1 MHRVLITASSLLLV
15 FACHAF
21 AQTAPEQT
29 RIVVINSAEFTDEK
43 TGISRFVN
51 TFKSLNAEFKPTQTE
66 LSAMNTR
73 LQTISKDIETAR
85 KAPNPQSSVINAK
98 IEEGE
103 KLTRDIKFKA
113 EDAKA
118 RFQSREQALL
128 GPVTQDI
135 YKALQEF
142 SKQKGYS
149 LILDLAKDTTGLVAA
164 LGDEKAVVTKEFI
177 AFYNAR
183 TGGAPLPK

>member
-1 MHRVLITASSLLLV
+1 M
-15 FACHAF
+15 
-21 AQTAPEQT
+21 
-29 RIVVINSAEFTDEK
+29 RIGVINSAEFADQK
-43 TGISRFVN
+43 DGIARYVS
-51 TFKSLNAEFKPTQTE
+51 TLKSLNDEFASARSE
-66 LSAMNTR
+66 LTTMNTK

-85 KAPNPQSSVINAK
+85 KAPNPQSTVINAK

-118 RFQSREQALL
+118 RYQSREQALL
-128 GPVTQDI
+128 GPITQDI

-149 LILDLAKDTTGLVAA
+149 LIFDVAKDTTGVLAA
-164 LGDEKAVVTKEFI
+164 LGDEKALVTKDFI
-177 AFYNAR
+177 AFYNAK
-183 TGGAPLPK
+183 TAGVPLPK